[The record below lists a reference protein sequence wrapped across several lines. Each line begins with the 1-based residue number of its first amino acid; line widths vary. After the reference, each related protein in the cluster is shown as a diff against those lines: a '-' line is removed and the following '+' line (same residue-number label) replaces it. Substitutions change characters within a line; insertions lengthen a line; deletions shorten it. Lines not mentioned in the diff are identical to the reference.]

1 MNKAAKHNTAQVNH
15 FRARIEILIRGKG
28 WSFRDLA
35 KAMGRSPQSLRYIIN
50 AGDPKRSVLE
60 SMATAL
66 DVTPD
71 DLLEEVTTEEYGEA
85 FLPTS
90 I

>member
-1 MNKAAKHNTAQVNH
+1 MSKDKEKDSAQINH
-15 FRARIEILIRGKG
+15 FRARIEIYLRQKG

-50 AGDPKRSVLE
+50 AGDPKVSVLE
-60 SMATAL
+60 SMAGAL